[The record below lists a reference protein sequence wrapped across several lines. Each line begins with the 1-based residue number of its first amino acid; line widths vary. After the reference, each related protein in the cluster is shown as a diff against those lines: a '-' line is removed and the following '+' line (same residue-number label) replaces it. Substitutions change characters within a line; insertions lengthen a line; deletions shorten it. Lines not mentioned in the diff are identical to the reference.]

1 MEKDRPF
8 VLPWSSQNQI
18 YGDLSK
24 LSRRFPSLLKNQIST
39 KYKDSNAEY
48 KFGLSNK
55 IESYWDRKIFGQ
67 LTSKSGDL
75 RNNQGLYKLNILS
88 FSELPKNDMYSPKPC
103 HMIKVFVIMLHFRWW
118 ISQFWQW
125 WGSNLCILF
134 EVLSQREFLQHAGYG
149 QWRWCHIHCRHSQAL
164 LCQYWVYSSW
174 KRYIWHSMGAKV
186 WW

>member
-1 MEKDRPF
+1 MMEKDRPF

-24 LSRRFPSLLKNQIST
+24 LSRRFPSLLNNQITT
-39 KYKDSNAEY
+39 KYNDNNSEY

-88 FSELPKNDMYSPKPC
+88 FSELCTHRNP
-103 HMIKVFVIMLHFRWW
+103 
-118 ISQFWQW
+118 
-125 WGSNLCILF
+125 
-134 EVLSQREFLQHAGYG
+134 AT
-149 QWRWCHIHCRHSQAL
+149 
-164 LCQYWVYSSW
+164 
-174 KRYIWHSMGAKV
+174 
-186 WW
+186 

>member
-18 YGDLSK
+18 YGDLSI
-24 LSRRFPSLLKNQIST
+24 LSRRFPSLLKNQITT
-39 KYKDSNAEY
+39 KYNDNNSEY

-88 FSELPKNDMYSPKPC
+88 FSELPNLTLPHDQSICNNISFQVMNWRVLTVMGIQPMY
-103 HMIKVFVIMLHFRWW
+103 IV
-118 ISQFWQW
+118 
-125 WGSNLCILF
+125 
-134 EVLSQREFLQHAGYG
+134 
-149 QWRWCHIHCRHSQAL
+149 
-164 LCQYWVYSSW
+164 
-174 KRYIWHSMGAKV
+174 
-186 WW
+186 

>member
-24 LSRRFPSLLKNQIST
+24 LSRRFPSLLNNQITT
-39 KYKDSNAEY
+39 KYNDNNSEY

-88 FSELPKNDMYSPKPC
+88 FSELNDMYSPKPC
-103 HMIKVFVIMLHFRWW
+103 HMIKVFVIIFHFR
-118 ISQFWQW
+118 
-125 WGSNLCILF
+125 
-134 EVLSQREFLQHAGYG
+134 
-149 QWRWCHIHCRHSQAL
+149 
-164 LCQYWVYSSW
+164 
-174 KRYIWHSMGAKV
+174 
-186 WW
+186 

>member
-75 RNNQGLYKLNILS
+75 RNNQGLFKLKKMSLAIGRTV
-88 FSELPKNDMYSPKPC
+88 SPKP
-103 HMIKVFVIMLHFRWW
+103 
-118 ISQFWQW
+118 
-125 WGSNLCILF
+125 
-134 EVLSQREFLQHAGYG
+134 
-149 QWRWCHIHCRHSQAL
+149 
-164 LCQYWVYSSW
+164 
-174 KRYIWHSMGAKV
+174 
-186 WW
+186 